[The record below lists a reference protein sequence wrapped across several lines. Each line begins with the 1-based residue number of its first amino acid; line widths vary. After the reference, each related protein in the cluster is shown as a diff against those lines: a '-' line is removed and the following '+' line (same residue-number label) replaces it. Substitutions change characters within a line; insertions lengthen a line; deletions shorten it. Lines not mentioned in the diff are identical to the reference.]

1 MKVAVIGAG
10 AIGGI
15 LAARLALSGQEVTVV
30 DRGAHLAAIRARGL
44 TLIHP
49 DGRQEIAKRLRAVGS
64 CAEAGVQ
71 DVVFLSV
78 KAYVIETLAPEIPA
92 IYHDETAVVTTQNGL
107 PWWYFQNFSGPYANH
122 RLRTADPNGIIE
134 QNIQA
139 RRILGCVV
147 YPAGE
152 ILLPG
157 VVKHLEGDR
166 FPLGEL
172 DGAESDR
179 AKRIS
184 EMLAGAGLKAPVLPD
199 IRSEIWLK
207 LWGNMSFNPI
217 SALTH
222 ATLVDICQEPATR
235 ELAADMMREAQ
246 AIAEKLGVTFRVS
259 LDKRIA
265 GAEKVGK
272 HKTSTLQDV
281 EAGRA
286 VEVDALIG
294 SVLELGE
301 LTATPAPSI
310 RAVYALMKLLAKTM
324 REETSGVVL
333 RRLGEP
339 AE

>member
-1 MKVAVIGAG
+1 MKIAVIGAG

-30 DRGAHLAAIRARGL
+30 DRGAHLAAMRARGL
-44 TLIHP
+44 TLVNP
-49 DGRQEIAKRLRAVGS
+49 DGTQATAKRLRAVPS

-78 KAYVIETLAPEIPA
+78 KAYVIEAIAPEMRA
-92 IYHDETAVVTTQNGL
+92 LYHGETAVVTTQNGL
-107 PWWYFQNFSGPYANH
+107 PWWYFQNLHGPYANY
-122 RLRTADPNGIIE
+122 RLKTADPNGIIE
-134 QNIQA
+134 QNIES
-139 RRILGCVV
+139 RRIVGCVV

-157 VVKHLEGDR
+157 VVRHLEGDR

-172 DGAESDR
+172 DGSESDR
-179 AKRIS
+179 VKRIS
-184 EMLAGAGLKAPVLPD
+184 EMLVGAGLKAPILAD

-235 ELAADMMREAQ
+235 GLAADMMREAQ
-246 AIAEKLGVTFRVS
+246 AIAEKLGVTFRVP
-259 LDKRIA
+259 LEKRIA

-294 SVLELGE
+294 SVIEVGE
-301 LTATPAPSI
+301 LTGTPTPAI
-310 RAVYALMKLLAKTM
+310 RAVHALLKLLVRTM
-324 REETSGVVL
+324 HEEASAVVL
-333 RRLGEP
+333 RRLEEP